1 MVRQADPN
9 AVRLAVILGTN
20 EIASAVGVHLH
31 RAGYCVVLSHDP
43 NPPVMR
49 RKMAFHDALFADFA
63 RVENVIG
70 ERVDDTMDI
79 FKALRAPRHL
89 LVTWLGL
96 LDLLPIRTIDVLVD
110 ARMQKRAITPDLR
123 GLTRLSI
130 GLGPGFSRAANCDIA
145 IETRPA
151 RNGLVVHQGWTDTAD
166 GMAMTLGG
174 IGAERF
180 IYSPF
185 EGRWHTPVEI
195 GTRVYRGF
203 VVGHLSGMPVTS
215 PHDGILRG
223 IVRDGSDV
231 PAGVKLLEIDPRGRL
246 AQWTGIDERGQ
257 AIAQATLHAVERHGA
272 LEAPPSDATI
282 VPVKS
287 T

>member
-1 MVRQADPN
+1 MGLS

-20 EIASAVGVHLH
+20 EIASAVAVYLH

-49 RKMAFHDALFADFA
+49 RRMAFHDALFTDFA

-70 ERVDDTMDI
+70 ERIEGSVDV
-79 FKALRAPRHL
+79 FNALRAPRHV

-96 LDLLPIRTIDVLVD
+96 LDLLPVREIDVLVD
-110 ARMQKRAITPDLR
+110 ARMQKRDITPDLR

-130 GLGPGFSRAANCDIA
+130 GLGPGFSPSANCDVA

-151 RNGLVVHQGWTDTAD
+151 QSGQIMRQGWTATAD
-166 GMAMTLGG
+166 SAPALLGDV
-174 IGAERF
+174 GAERF
-180 IYSPF
+180 VYSPY

-195 GTRVYRGF
+195 GTRIYKGF
-203 VVGHLSGMPVTS
+203 VVGHLSGAPLTA
-215 PHDGILRG
+215 PYDGILRG

-231 PAGVKLLEIDPRGRL
+231 PAGVKLLEVDPRGRD
-246 AQWTGIDERGQ
+246 AQWTGIDRRGRG
-257 AIAQATLHAVERHGA
+257 IAQATLTAVQQHRAAGVAPAPLHAA
-272 LEAPPSDATI
+272 DSKP
-282 VPVKS
+282 
-287 T
+287 

>member
-1 MVRQADPN
+1 MTTQD
-9 AVRLAVILGTN
+9 VRLAVILGTN
-20 EIASAVGVHLH
+20 EIASAIGVYLH
-31 RAGYCVVLSHDP
+31 RAGYRVVLSHDP

-96 LDLLPIRTIDVLVD
+96 LDLLPIRPIDVLID
-110 ARMQKRAITPDLR
+110 ARMQKRAVTPDLR

-130 GLGPGFSRAANCDIA
+130 GLGPGFSRTVNCDIA
-145 IETRPA
+145 IETHPA
-151 RNGLVVHQGWTDTAD
+151 RNGLVVHQGWTDAAD
-166 GMAMTLGG
+166 GKAMTLGG
-174 IGAERF
+174 VGSERF
-180 IYSPF
+180 AYSSF
-185 EGRWHTPVEI
+185 EGRWHTAVEI

-203 VVGHLSGMPVTS
+203 VVGHLSGAPVTA
-215 PHDGILRG
+215 PHDGLLRG
-223 IVRDGSDV
+223 IIRDGSDV
-231 PAGVKLLEIDPRGRL
+231 PAGVKLLEVDPRGRL

-257 AIAQATLHAVERHGA
+257 AIAQATLSAIEQHAVR
-272 LEAPPSDATI
+272 EAASPSPEATT
-282 VPVKS
+282 VPAR
-287 T
+287 TI